1 MLDGHD
7 FYRFIPADA
16 GNAWRTRHCAAQSPV
31 HPRGRGERG
40 FLYMPRQSIA
50 GSSPRTRGTLIPAWR
65 RARRTRFIPADAGN
79 ALRHPSFVPPD
90 PVHPRGRG
98 ERAGVNMRAWSPTGS
113 SPRTRG
119 TRHRVH
125 ARNLHHRFIPADA
138 GNADIA
144 FLFCCARPVHPRGRG
159 EREGEAVSSA
169 FTAGSSPRTR
179 GTLLGE
185 SFLVTK
191 YRFIPADAGNALR
204 SALTTSMATV
214 HPRGRGERLS
224 TASCA
229 TPRTGSSPRT
239 RGTPRLPRRSARK
252 SRFIPADAGNAPL
265 A

>member
-98 ERAGVNMRAWSPTGS
+98 ERHQS
-113 SPRTRG
+113 
-119 TRHRVH
+119 
-125 ARNLHHRFIPADA
+125 
-138 GNADIA
+138 
-144 FLFCCARPVHPRGRG
+144 CRGRN
-159 EREGEAVSSA
+159 RPS
-169 FTAGSSPRTR
+169 GSSPRTR
-179 GTLLGE
+179 GTLL
-185 SFLVTK
+185 
-191 YRFIPADAGNALR
+191 R
-204 SALTTSMATV
+204 SRMTEAI
-214 HPRGRGERLS
+214 
-224 TASCA
+224 
-229 TPRTGSSPRT
+229 
-239 RGTPRLPRRSARK
+239 
-252 SRFIPADAGNAPL
+252 SRFIPADAGNAAGGPAL
-265 A
+265 PTHRSVHPRGRGERGGLERPPGDELGSSPRTRGTRRGEHAGMVADRFIPADAGNASSRSCQKPASPVHPRGRGER